1 MRIVIPVLAAST
13 LLVSPAIAGEVW
25 VTMDQ
30 VTPYELEVPA
40 GEIVVGNPGIADVT
54 ATDKSRLL
62 LFGKSPGVTNLFI
75 FDDEGNKLDNLIVSV
90 RAIGNQMMTVQ
101 KGGARTTLTCTNVC
115 EQTVTI
121 GDDQGAFASTAGQIQ
136 TKFSTAA
143 TN

>member
-54 ATDKSRLL
+54 ATDLS
-62 LFGKSPGVTNLFI
+62 
-75 FDDEGNKLDNLIVSV
+75 LIH
-90 RAIGNQMMTVQ
+90 I
-101 KGGARTTLTCTNVC
+101 
-115 EQTVTI
+115 
-121 GDDQGAFASTAGQIQ
+121 
-136 TKFSTAA
+136 
-143 TN
+143 